1 MSHYKKKYGSSG
13 ELLVAMFFMMRDYNV
28 FQPIATGSRD
38 LLVEID
44 DQYYGVQVKSVL
56 HVYEDP
62 KRNKQRYKFNLIHS
76 SNNRS
81 YDPDIV
87 HIFACVGLESRRIIF
102 LKNTGQKGKSI
113 NIEDF
118 TKQKER
124 ASFEALLREL

>member
-28 FQPIATGSRD
+28 FEPIATGSRD

-44 DQYYGVQVKSVL
+44 DKYYGVQVKSVL

-76 SNNRS
+76 SSNRV
-81 YDPDIV
+81 YDPGIV

>member
-1 MSHYKKKYGSSG
+1 LSHYKKKYGSSG

-28 FQPIATGSRD
+28 FEPIATGSRD

-56 HVYEDP
+56 HVYKDP
-62 KRNKQRYKFNLIHS
+62 RRNKQRYKFNLIHS
-76 SNNRS
+76 SNNKG
-81 YDPDIV
+81 YDPGIV

-102 LKNTGQKGKSI
+102 FKNTGQKGKSI
-113 NIEDF
+113 SIEDF